1 MKKKTNLGAVLR
13 KLRRFF
19 PLYLMM
25 LPGAIYV
32 IINNYIPMAGLRI
45 AFKQY
50 NYAKGI
56 SDSPYIGF
64 KNFEFLFKTKEA
76 WVITRNTLCYNA
88 VFIVLGTMLAIAV
101 AIMLNEVKSFTMK
114 KIFQTV
120 ILIPFLISMVVVSY
134 LAYEIGRAHV

>member
-64 KNFEFLFKTKEA
+64 KNFEFLF
-76 WVITRNTLCYNA
+76 RN
-88 VFIVLGTMLAIAV
+88 
-101 AIMLNEVKSFTMK
+101 
-114 KIFQTV
+114 KIF
-120 ILIPFLISMVVVSY
+120 L
-134 LAYEIGRAHV
+134 

>member
-101 AIMLNEVKSFTMK
+101 AIMLNEVKS
-114 KIFQTV
+114 
-120 ILIPFLISMVVVSY
+120 IPDRDSDSVFDLH
-134 LAYEIGRAHV
+134 GRRKLSGICFFKHGYRLSQ